1 MGNLNEQLNADLKKA
16 MLAGDKELVSV
27 LRGLKSSIQYA
38 KVELGADGEL
48 SEQDIQ
54 KVLQKE
60 SKKRADATG
69 LYIKADDK
77 QRADKEKYEKEI
89 IDAYLPELLS
99 EEEVSKLVDEVISGQ
114 KEVTPQI
121 IGKVIGEVRQKSGGL
136 ADGALIAQLVKER
149 LNQ

>member
-1 MGNLNEQLNADLKKA
+1 MGDLSEQLNADLKKA
-16 MLAGDKELVSV
+16 MLSGDKELVSV

-60 SKKRADATG
+60 SKKRADAME
-69 LYIKADDK
+69 LYKKADDK

-89 IDAYLPELLS
+89 IDGYLPELLS
-99 EEEVSKLVDEVISGQ
+99 EDEVSKLVDEVISEQ
-114 KEVTPQI
+114 EEVTPQI

-136 ADGALIAQLVKER
+136 ADGALIARLVKER
-149 LNQ
+149 LNR